1 MKNSFTID
9 GISSTESS
17 LERPPGMND
26 DVLSVQTPM
35 APGVAWIALDS
46 PHFVGN
52 VVLNSTLSTLS
63 TVLPVGKKPI
73 ILQTGFGQQ
82 VCVSIWG
89 MVVTHVLM
97 RRRVLET
104 VRLLRR
110 EYGTSHTMQNH
121 LGSNSK
127 VIPLS
132 QLSIQMVYTIC
143 QSPFVNVLVGR
154 TRSWVTIW
162 TLACSLLC
170 FNQFSQ
176 PLHLPFWMT
185 TCWPIWNAT
194 PPLTNITRSCVV

>member
-1 MKNSFTID
+1 
-9 GISSTESS
+9 
-17 LERPPGMND
+17 MNGN
-26 DVLSVQTPM
+26 VLSVETPM
-35 APGVAWIALDS
+35 AHGVAWIALDS

-52 VVLNSTLSTLS
+52 VVLNSMLSTLS

-143 QSPFVNVLVGR
+143 QSPFVNVLAGR
-154 TRSWVTIW
+154 TRYWMTTW
-162 TLACSLLC
+162 TLDCSLLH

-185 TCWPIWNAT
+185 TCWPTWNAT
-194 PPLTNITRSCVV
+194 PPLTNITRSCVA